1 MNQKWTARCREGRSF
16 ASRDASAVR
25 LKLALLIVKCLY
37 FSLKSF
43 IGIGLGAGAYVLS
56 RCAVSIF
63 AFPCDLR
70 ELWSSTDLTDRL
82 WGAGKVAVITAG
94 LQGAM

>member
-1 MNQKWTARCREGRSF
+1 MPLGMLQ
-16 ASRDASAVR
+16 

-56 RCAVSIF
+56 RCAVSI
-63 AFPCDLR
+63 
-70 ELWSSTDLTDRL
+70 SSFLVTYMSCGLLLIKQTIC
-82 WGAGKVAVITAG
+82 GAWAK
-94 LQGAM
+94 QQ